1 MGDLSG
7 LFRIDDL
14 EELTDDLDIDLELKD
29 INLCVSSENKWK

>member
-29 INLCVSSENKWK
+29 INLSVSSGNKWK